1 MSCSPSQP
9 PVTADDSSDYGSD
22 FTPEQ
27 ESLVDELLAKVAATE
42 NAPATAAAVAP
53 AAAVGDSTRQTPT
66 GDIEDYYAPSQSSPR
81 VPRVLGRE
89 KPGATYQLFKTAA
102 AALSPRPVVG
112 GSGQRPG
119 DAGAA
124 LG

>member
-27 ESLVDELLAKVAATE
+27 ELLVDELLAKVATE
-42 NAPATAAAVAP
+42 NVPATTAAVAP
-53 AAAVGDSTRQTPT
+53 ATTVRDSTRQTPT